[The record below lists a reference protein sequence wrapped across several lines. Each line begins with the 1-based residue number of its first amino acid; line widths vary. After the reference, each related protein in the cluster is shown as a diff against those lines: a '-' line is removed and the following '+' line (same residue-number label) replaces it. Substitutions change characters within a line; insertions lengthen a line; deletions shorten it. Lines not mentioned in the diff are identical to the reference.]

1 MPKKITRTAL
11 SLLTAG
17 LFFFSS
23 VSSVFASTLDTSVVD
38 LNAPFNR
45 VTLIPGD
52 SAEITI
58 DITVKKRQTGT
69 ATFQIYTEWTL
80 NNGVFTGSAPKSFT
94 VDPQSPGTT
103 TTFSEKGK
111 VTVASGQGF
120 GTFDLTVEAFDIT
133 NTSSADPLEMGKAA
147 TYSVIVP
154 NNLPSDTTPPVIT
167 TPADMTVE
175 ATGPDG
181 AFVDFTVSALD
192 AVDGAVSVTAMPA
205 SGSKFPLG
213 STTVSLTASDSKGN
227 TATDSFLI
235 TVVDTTAP
243 DITVPDDITAEA
255 TGPSGAVVT
264 FSPTAWDI
272 VDEAVDVIAVPTSG
286 STFPLGTTTVDLS
299 ATDASGNKAAAA
311 FTVTVVD
318 TTPPKLTVPD
328 NITVNAVSSAGALVN
343 FDPAT
348 AIDLVD
354 QDVEITYTQNSGT
367 WFPLGTT
374 TVVVTAKDDYGNTAT
389 GSFTVTVKYDF
400 KGFFQPVDMSKVNIA
415 KAGSAIPIKFSLGG
429 DMGLNIMAEG
439 YPKVM
444 TFIVDTDAD
453 TDIIETTVTAG
464 ASKLTYD
471 PIADQ
476 YIYVWK
482 TEKSWSGTGKKLI
495 VVLQDGT
502 SHEAKFQFRK

>member
-1 MPKKITRTAL
+1 M
-11 SLLTAG
+11 
-17 LFFFSS
+17 
-23 VSSVFASTLDTSVVD
+23 
-38 LNAPFNR
+38 
-45 VTLIPGD
+45 
-52 SAEITI
+52 
-58 DITVKKRQTGT
+58 
-69 ATFQIYTEWTL
+69 
-80 NNGVFTGSAPKSFT
+80 
-94 VDPQSPGTT
+94 
-103 TTFSEKGK
+103 
-111 VTVASGQGF
+111 
-120 GTFDLTVEAFDIT
+120 
-133 NTSSADPLEMGKAA
+133 
-147 TYSVIVP
+147 
-154 NNLPSDTTPPVIT
+154 
-167 TPADMTVE
+167 
-175 ATGPDG
+175 
-181 AFVDFTVSALD
+181 D

-243 DITVPDDITAEA
+243 DITVPDDITVEA

-264 FSPTAWDI
+264 FNPTAWDL
-272 VDEAVDVIAVPTSG
+272 VDEAVEVIAAPISGSTFPLGTTTVTVSATYAAGNSASKTFTVTVEDTTPPDITVPEDMTVEATGPSGAVVTFNPTAWDLVDEAVEVIAAPISG
-286 STFPLGTTTVDLS
+286 STFPLGTTTVDLT
-299 ATDASGNKAAAA
+299 ATDAAGNKAAAA

-318 TTPPKLTVPD
+318 TTPPELTVPG
-328 NITVNAVSSAGALVN
+328 NITVNAVSSAGALVQY
-343 FDPAT
+343 DPAT
-348 AIDLVD
+348 AFDLVD
-354 QDVEITYTQNSGT
+354 QDVEITYSQNSGT

-429 DMGLNIMAEG
+429 DMGLNIVAEG
-439 YPKVM
+439 YPKVL

-482 TEKSWSGTGKKLI
+482 TDKSWSGTGKKLI

>member
-1 MPKKITRTAL
+1 MPKKIMRTAL
-11 SLLTAG
+11 SLLTAA

-58 DITVKKRQTGT
+58 DITVKKKQTGT

-111 VTVASGQGF
+111 VTVASGQVF

-133 NTSSADPLEMGKAA
+133 NTSTTDPLEMGKAA

-154 NNLPSDTTPPVIT
+154 NNLPSDTTSPVIT
-167 TPADMTVE
+167 KPADMTVE

-192 AVDGAVSVTAMPA
+192 AVDGAVSVTATPA

-235 TVVDTTAP
+235 TVVDTT
-243 DITVPDDITAEA
+243 
-255 TGPSGAVVT
+255 
-264 FSPTAWDI
+264 
-272 VDEAVDVIAVPTSG
+272 
-286 STFPLGTTTVDLS
+286 
-299 ATDASGNKAAAA
+299 
-311 FTVTVVD
+311 
-318 TTPPKLTVPD
+318 PPELTVPG
-328 NITVNAVSSAGALVN
+328 NLTVTAVSSAGALVQY
-343 FDPAT
+343 DPAT
-348 AIDLVD
+348 AFDLVD
-354 QDVEITYTQNSGT
+354 QDVEITYSQNSGT
-367 WFPLGTT
+367 WFPLGTS

-453 TDIIETTVTAG
+453 TDIIETAVTAG

-482 TEKSWSGTGKKLI
+482 TDKSWSNTGKKLI

>member
-1 MPKKITRTAL
+1 M
-11 SLLTAG
+11 
-17 LFFFSS
+17 
-23 VSSVFASTLDTSVVD
+23 VD

-58 DITVKKRQTGT
+58 DITVKKKQTGT

-120 GTFDLTVEAFDIT
+120 GTFDLSVEAFDIT
-133 NTSSADPLEMGKAA
+133 NTSTTDPLEMGKAA

-154 NNLPSDTTPPVIT
+154 NNLPSDTTSPVIT
-167 TPADMTVE
+167 KPADMTVE

-243 DITVPDDITAEA
+243 DITVPDDITVEA
-255 TGPSGAVVT
+255 TGPSGAVVI
-264 FSPTAWDI
+264 FNPTAWDL
-272 VDEAVDVIAVPTSG
+272 VDEAVEVIAAP
-286 STFPLGTTTVDLS
+286 FPGQRS
-299 ATDASGNKAAAA
+299 PWA
-311 FTVTVVD
+311 
-318 TTPPKLTVPD
+318 P
-328 NITVNAVSSAGALVN
+328 
-343 FDPAT
+343 
-348 AIDLVD
+348 
-354 QDVEITYTQNSGT
+354 
-367 WFPLGTT
+367 
-374 TVVVTAKDDYGNTAT
+374 
-389 GSFTVTVKYDF
+389 
-400 KGFFQPVDMSKVNIA
+400 
-415 KAGSAIPIKFSLGG
+415 
-429 DMGLNIMAEG
+429 
-439 YPKVM
+439 
-444 TFIVDTDAD
+444 
-453 TDIIETTVTAG
+453 
-464 ASKLTYD
+464 
-471 PIADQ
+471 
-476 YIYVWK
+476 
-482 TEKSWSGTGKKLI
+482 
-495 VVLQDGT
+495 
-502 SHEAKFQFRK
+502 RR